1 MLWVLAFIYGFVIRI
16 RNLKYDKLG
25 IAAKYKLKV
34 ISIGN
39 LGVGGT
45 GKTPLG
51 IKCALQA
58 QSRDIKVAVLL
69 RGYGSK
75 DGMSDEA
82 ELYKRALGEEH
93 VYINPNRKESL
104 AIVESKGYDL
114 ALMDDAFQH
123 RKVDRDI
130 DLIVMDAKHSVLED
144 SLIPMGMLRE
154 PVVGLARAHVMII
167 TRCESISNESL
178 EKMKQS
184 ILDRFSHL
192 KIYEARTVVKAI
204 SPTCLDDEW
213 KSNNKVYL
221 FSGIGDPAKFRDTA
235 IGEGVNIVG
244 ESIFRDHHFLSDQ
257 EYSEMLLSAKA
268 VNADCFLTTE
278 KDAVKIDRK
287 LGLPL
292 FELGIDLE
300 INSSEELSCELFKGL
315 EVK

>member
-1 MLWVLAFIYGFVIRI
+1 MLWLLALVYGFVVRI

-58 QSRDIKVAVLL
+58 QSKNIKVAVLL

-75 DGMSDEA
+75 DGVSDEA

-93 VYINPNRKESL
+93 VYINPNRRESL
-104 AIVESKGYDL
+104 SVIEAKGYDL

-144 SLIPMGMLRE
+144 SLIPLGMLRE
-154 PVVGLARAHVMII
+154 PIVGLSRAHVMVI
-167 TRCESISNESL
+167 TRCESISSESL
-178 EKMKQS
+178 KKMTQS
-184 ILDRFSHL
+184 ILDKFNHL
-192 KIYEARTVVKAI
+192 KIYEARTMVKAVN
-204 SPTCLDDEW
+204 PTCLGYEW
-213 KSNNKVYL
+213 ENNYNVYL
-221 FSGIGDPAKFRDTA
+221 FSGIGDPTKFRDTA
-235 IGEGVNIVG
+235 IREGVNIVG

-257 EYSEMLLSAKA
+257 ECSEMLLSAKA
-268 VNADCFLTTE
+268 VGADCFLTTE
-278 KDAVKIDRK
+278 KDAVKINRK

-300 INSSEELSCELFKGL
+300 INSSEELFLGLFEGL
-315 EVK
+315 EVN